1 MWSLISLGLTG
12 YANVDKRMQFI
23 VTVGDFS
30 NVLNKFQI
38 ITSKKFDRVTPPP

>member
-1 MWSLISLGLTG
+1 MWRLISLGLTI

-38 ITSKKFDRVTPPP
+38 RTSKFDRVTPPP